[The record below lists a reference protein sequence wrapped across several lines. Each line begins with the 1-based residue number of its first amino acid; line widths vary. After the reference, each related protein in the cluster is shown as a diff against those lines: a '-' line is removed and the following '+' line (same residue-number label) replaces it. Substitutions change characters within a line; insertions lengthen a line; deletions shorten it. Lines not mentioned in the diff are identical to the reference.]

1 MALLSAAI
9 LSQLDALRA
18 QLRTRVTSRHQGER
32 KSATRG
38 AAGDFFGHRPYA
50 AGDDLRRVDW
60 KAYARSG
67 HPVLKQFRTDEE
79 LMLRVVVDSSA
90 SQGGYFDQVQ
100 QLAAAIAYVA
110 LGHGERVQL
119 FCGNNAVRLNDL
131 PRRTL
136 RNYPAIARGLE
147 LQVAGGVTSLST
159 LLRGVL
165 ARASRAGALVI
176 LSDFL
181 AADNVDQAVREL
193 RRAGHEPILVHCMP
207 EHDDFAD
214 LWGDCALEDCETGEV
229 VDVTIDDALLADID
243 AAQRKHVRT
252 LEALA
257 DGVQGRLL
265 NFRSGTSPALVC
277 AQLFGVGVRDL
288 RTADARR

>member
-9 LSQLDALRA
+9 LRQLDALCA

-32 KSATRG
+32 RSATRG

-67 HPVLKQFRTDEE
+67 QPVLKQFRTDEE
-79 LMLRVVVDSSA
+79 LMLRIVVDCSA
-90 SQGGYFDQVQ
+90 SQSAHFEQIQ

-110 LGHGERVQL
+110 LGHGERVQV
-119 FCGNNAVRLNDL
+119 FCGGNAVRLHDL

-136 RNYPAIARGLE
+136 RNYPALARGLE
-147 LQVAGGVTSLST
+147 LQVAGGVTSLTT

-165 ARASRAGALVI
+165 SRSPRAGVVVI

-181 AADNVDQAVREL
+181 AADSFDRAVRDL
-193 RRAGHEPILVHCMP
+193 RRAGHEPVLVHCMP
-207 EHDDFAD
+207 ERDDFAD

-229 VDVTIDDALLADID
+229 VEVTVDDALLADID
-243 AAQRKHVRT
+243 AAQHRHAHA

-257 DGVQGRLL
+257 DAVQGRLL
-265 NFRSGTSPALVC
+265 SFRSGSSPAFLC
-277 AQLFGVGVRDL
+277 AQLFGASRSEVGS
-288 RTADARR
+288 ADARR